1 MTSTPATTGASD
13 GPRPEAPEPAAPQ
26 VVHRQPFPAPTDRTP
41 LMASELPDPALL
53 AQVRHIEIRARRL
66 ASTLLAGDYRSVF
79 RGAGMEF
86 AEAREYTFGDD
97 VRLIDWNV
105 TARMGTPWVKQYV
118 EERELPVVCAV
129 DVSASQLIARSPRG
143 RIGAAAELAALLG
156 FAAIAQHDRT
166 GLLTFTDRIEEYIPP
181 GRGTRH
187 VLRMVREV
195 LQGATEGRGTSIATA
210 CEHLLRVLKRRTV
223 VFLISDF
230 ADSGYHQA
238 LRMLAHRHE
247 VIALPLIDPLD
258 SALPNLGIIE
268 VEDAERGTR
277 LLIDTGD
284 AGFRRRYA
292 AAAAERARARSA
304 ALTAAAVDEVPIRLD
319 ADLAHPLVHYFR
331 ARAAHR

>member
-1 MTSTPATTGASD
+1 MATT
-13 GPRPEAPEPAAPQ
+13 PPAAGESAAGP
-26 VVHRQPFPAPTDRTP
+26 PAV
-41 LMASELPDPALL
+41 LLASELPDPALL
-53 AQVRHIEIRARRL
+53 AQMRRIEIRARRL

-86 AEAREYTFGDD
+86 AEAREYTAGDD

-129 DVSASQLIARSPRG
+129 DVSASQLVAHSPRG
-143 RIGAAAELAALLG
+143 RIGAAAELTALLA

-166 GLLTFTDRIEEYIPP
+166 GLLTFTDRIEEFIPP

-195 LQGATEGRGTSIATA
+195 LHGSTEGRGTSIGTA
-210 CEHLLRVLKRRTV
+210 CEYLVRVLKRRTV

-230 ADSGYHQA
+230 ADRRYDQP
-238 LRMLAHRHE
+238 LRTLAQRHE

-258 SALPNLGIIE
+258 GALPDLGIVE

-277 LLIDTGD
+277 LLIDTSD
-284 AGFRRRYA
+284 ARFRQRYA
-292 AAAAERARARSA
+292 DAAAERARARSA
-304 ALTAAAVDEVPIRLD
+304 TLTAAAVDEVPIRLD
-319 ADLAHPLVHYFR
+319 EDLAHPLVRYFR